1 MYMANLILSNEKRN
15 AEKNQIVGR
24 SLSRINMREKIT
36 LTTSTIT
43 NHLAHLKIMNN
54 QLELFPTLY
63 TQLTFAFYETSDA

>member
-1 MYMANLILSNEKRN
+1 MANLILSNEKRN

-24 SLSRINMREKIT
+24 SLSQINMREKIT
-36 LTTSTIT
+36 LITSTIT